1 MKDVVEE
8 LRIATEGARE
18 AFRKIAS
25 AIIRWKRKR
34 MKRKYS
40 AGSKRGR
47 RR

>member
-8 LRIATEGARE
+8 LRIATEVACE
-18 AFRKIAS
+18 AFKKVAS
-25 AIIRWKRKR
+25 AIMRWKREK